1 MKKMLLLASAVALP
15 FLGTSCADY
24 ATYGYGSVGTSVGG
38 FGNPGFVGGSL
49 APLQVGFVA
58 TSFDRWA
65 WDPYRRHYF
74 DRSCGR
80 YWDPRIRTYCAVA
93 PRRFSAPIYP
103 TGFRRGHRLA
113 CPTYLP
119 RQTVVAGNRGRYA
132 PVIHGQSRGV
142 ASIRPS
148 SYSSSNR
155 SRETVSS
162 RSYGSTRS
170 SGYSTP
176 TRSSSSRS
184 DSYRSSNYA
193 TPTRRSSSQSNQ
205 RSSGSSRYQT
215 VSASP
220 GKTKST
226 PVIRS
231 SSYTPRSSPSRIS
244 SSGSSSSRSTSTRS
258 ASLRSTS
265 SPSRS
270 ISQARQRTR

>member
-1 MKKMLLLASAVALP
+1 MKKILLLASAVALP

-119 RQTVVAGNRGRYA
+119 RHTVVAGNRGHVRGPVRVTSNRGRYA

-148 SYSSSNR
+148 SYSGSNR
-155 SRETVSS
+155 SRETVSN

-176 TRSSSSRS
+176 ARSSS
-184 DSYRSSNYA
+184 A
-193 TPTRRSSSQSNQ
+193 T
-205 RSSGSSRYQT
+205 SSG
-215 VSASP
+215 
-220 GKTKST
+220 
-226 PVIRS
+226 
-231 SSYTPRSSPSRIS
+231 
-244 SSGSSSSRSTSTRS
+244 
-258 ASLRSTS
+258 
-265 SPSRS
+265 
-270 ISQARQRTR
+270 